1 MRGKVLVVDD
11 EPSLLRLTE
20 YSLGIE
26 GYKVLTAQT
35 GADALAKVQADRPDV
50 IVLDVMLPDMSG
62 LEVCRQLRSN
72 PETID
77 LPIIMLSARVQVTDR
92 VRGLKA
98 GADEYVTKPFDSDE
112 LLARIETLLDRARRM
127 RQTLPSKQANI
138 MGFVGVKG
146 GVGTTTVA
154 LNVALALAGNKKRT
168 IAVELAPYWGTFSFQ
183 LGLTPT
189 KSLADFYEL
198 EPNRINEQELGGRL
212 IQHPSGLQVLFG
224 SQRLNGLK
232 ELRPEQVEA
241 IIKGLAGMAEY
252 TVIDVCTHPSTA
264 SRAALQSCDLVVL
277 VLEPDPT
284 CITLG
289 KTTLD
294 LLKMWGISEDTVAAV
309 LVNRTGVI
317 IPALFSEI
325 IPEIRSRLG
334 CKIVGVIPPALDLC
348 LRALK
353 VDTRQIP
360 AQPDPAFVTTIS
372 DLAQRLATSQLA
384 LESVEYAHG

>member
-35 GADALAKVQADRPDV
+35 GGDALAKVQADRPDV

-98 GADEYVTKPFDSDE
+98 GADEYVNKPFDSDE
-112 LLARIETLLDRARRM
+112 LLARIETLIDRARRM
-127 RQTLPSKQANI
+127 RQTQPTRQANI

-154 LNVALALAGNKKRT
+154 LNVALALANNKKRT
-168 IAVELAPYWGTFSFQ
+168 IAIELAPYWGTFSFQ

-189 KSLADFYEL
+189 KSLADFYDL
-198 EPNRINEQELGGRL
+198 DPNRITEQELAARL

-224 SQRLNGLK
+224 SQQLNGLK
-232 ELRPEQVEA
+232 ELKTEQAEA

-252 TVIDVCTHPSTA
+252 TVIDVCTHPSAA
-264 SRAALQSCDLVVL
+264 SRAVLQSCDLVVL

-294 LLKMWGISEDTVAAV
+294 LLKTWGVGEESVAAV

-372 DLAQRLATSQLA
+372 ELANRLATSQLT